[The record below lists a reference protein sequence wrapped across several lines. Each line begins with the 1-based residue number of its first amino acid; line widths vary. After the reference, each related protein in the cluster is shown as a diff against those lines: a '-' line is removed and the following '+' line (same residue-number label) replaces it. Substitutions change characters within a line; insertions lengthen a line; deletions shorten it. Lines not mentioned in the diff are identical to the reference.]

1 MSLSCV
7 ACGACCAS
15 YRVSFYWA
23 ETDAHPAGQVPQQ
36 LTAPIS
42 PQRVAMRGTL
52 HAPVRCVALQGEV
65 GREVACA
72 IYPQRASPCHEVQ
85 PGDDKCLSARA
96 RHGLGALTTAA
107 KASREPPH

>member
-23 ETDAHPAGQVPQQ
+23 ETDAHPAGRVPQQ

-52 HAPVRCVALQGEV
+52 HEPVRCVALQGEV
-65 GREVACA
+65 GRAVACA

-85 PGDDKCLSARA
+85 AGDEKCLRARA
-96 RHGLGALTTAA
+96 RHGLGLVAGAA
-107 KASREPPH
+107 KVPGEARH